1 VKDAQM
7 SKLKA
12 SVFLAVGSSMLAL
25 AGCASAPPT
34 SGDLMRGHGA
44 EAQSQVDLK
53 YQLAKDWDRGSQ
65 LVASGEKRLEAGER
79 RVKDGQRDIKRG
91 NREISEGQKLI
102 QDSERR
108 FREEFPGLDIKTG
121 N

>member
-1 VKDAQM
+1 M

-12 SVFLAVGSSMLAL
+12 YVFLAVGSSMLAL
-25 AGCASAPPT
+25 AGCAAAPRT

-44 EAQSQVDLK
+44 DAQSQVDLQ
-53 YQLAKDWDRGSQ
+53 YQLAKDWDRGSK
-65 LVASGEKRLEAGER
+65 LVASGGKAREAGEKQ
-79 RVKDGQRDIKRG
+79 VKDGERDIERG
-91 NREISEGQKLI
+91 NREISEGRKLI

-108 FREEFPGLDIKTG
+108 FREEFPGMDIKTA

>member
-1 VKDAQM
+1 M

-12 SVFLAVGSSMLAL
+12 RVFLAVGSSILAL

-44 EAQSQVDLK
+44 AAQSQVDRQN
-53 YQLAKDWDRGSQ
+53 QLAKDWDRGSK
-65 LVASGEKRLEAGER
+65 LVASGERKREAGER
-79 RVKDGQRDIKRG
+79 RVKEGERDIERG
-91 NREISEGQKLI
+91 TREISEGQKLI

-108 FREEFPGLDIKTG
+108 FREEFPGMDIKTG

>member
-1 VKDAQM
+1 M
-7 SKLKA
+7 NKLKA
-12 SVFLAVGSSMLAL
+12 SVFLTIGSSMLAL
-25 AGCASAPPT
+25 AGCASAPT

-53 YQLAKDWDRGSQ
+53 YQLAKDWDRGSK

-79 RVKDGQRDIKRG
+79 RVKDGERDIERG
-91 NREISEGQKLI
+91 KREISEGQKLI
-102 QDSERR
+102 QDSERG
-108 FREEFPGLDIKTG
+108 FRAEFPGLDIKTA

>member
-1 VKDAQM
+1 M
-7 SKLKA
+7 NKLKA
-12 SVFLAVGSSMLAL
+12 CVFLAVGSSMLAL

-44 EAQSQVDLK
+44 EAQSQVDLQ
-53 YQLAKDWDRGSQ
+53 YQLAKDWDRGSK
-65 LVASGEKRLEAGER
+65 LVASGEKRREAGER
-79 RVKDGQRDIKRG
+79 RVKEGERDIERG
-91 NREISEGQKLI
+91 DREISEGRKLI

-108 FREEFPGLDIKTG
+108 FREEFPGMDIKTG

>member
-1 VKDAQM
+1 M
-7 SKLKA
+7 LKA
-12 SVFLAVGSSMLAL
+12 SIFLAVGSGMLAL

-44 EAQSQVDLK
+44 EAQSEVDLK
-53 YQLAKDWDRGSQ
+53 YELAKDWDRGSK
-65 LVASGEKRLEAGER
+65 LVASGEKRLESGER
-79 RVKDGQRDIKRG
+79 RVRDGERDIERG
-91 NREISEGQKLI
+91 NREISEGRKLI

-108 FREEFPGLDIKTG
+108 FREEFPGLDIRTR